1 MAELVKLVVFVPVTH
16 ADQVRSALGD
26 AGAGGIGNYTHC
38 SFSVRGIGRFRP
50 IAGANPFLGRIGELE
65 EVEEERVEVIVE
77 RSRIRET
84 IAAMRRAHPY
94 EEPAFEV
101 YPLLEVE

>member
-1 MAELVKLVVFVPVTH
+1 MTELVKLVVFVPVTH
-16 ADQVRSALGD
+16 AGQMRAALGD
-26 AGAGGIGNYTHC
+26 AGAGSIGNYTHC

-50 IAGANPFLGRIGELE
+50 SAGAKPFLGKIGELE

-77 RSRIRET
+77 RARIRET
-84 IAAMRRAHPY
+84 VAAMRRAHPY

-101 YPLLEVE
+101 YPLLSVE

>member
-1 MAELVKLVVFVPVTH
+1 MAEFVKLVVFVPVTH
-16 ADQVRSALGD
+16 ADQLRASLGE
-26 AGAGGIGNYTHC
+26 AGTGSIGNYTHC

-50 IAGANPFLGRIGELE
+50 GPGANPFLGKVGEIE

-77 RSRIRET
+77 RARIRDT

-94 EEPAFEV
+94 EQPAFEV
-101 YPLLEVE
+101 YPLLEIE

>member
-1 MAELVKLVVFVPVTH
+1 MAEFVKLVVFVPVTH
-16 ADQVRSALGD
+16 ADQLRAALGD
-26 AGAGGIGNYTHC
+26 AGAGSIGNYTHC

-50 IAGANPFLGRIGELE
+50 GPGANPFLGRIGEIE

-77 RSRIRET
+77 RARIKET
-84 IAAMRRAHPY
+84 VAAMRRAHPY

-101 YPLLEVE
+101 YSLVGIS